1 MTDTP
6 SGSLHR
12 GLIGDKSVRFLA
24 VEARALA
31 EHTRQAHGLGPH
43 AAKAAG
49 EATVAAL
56 LMSAWIKGEE
66 RITLQLQSED
76 PRFAYMGEVDAEG
89 SHRARLT
96 PGTLRMRPDGTL
108 QGLMMAIKA
117 NAKKEIY
124 RGITPL
130 DGQTI
135 EQALVGHLSTSDQV
149 DIILRIQVILKD
161 DGSVRTAGGLLV
173 ERLPEDPVQ
182 PSISLE
188 MFHNTY
194 SAIAV
199 QDIADLHTDLAFGK
213 IANLPVE
220 LLENRVLAWRC
231 ACSFDKVEGMLLTLG
246 PTELQSILDE
256 LGQAEVTCHYCNTE
270 RVFDGEALRALL
282 ATYGETAAPEN

>member
-1 MTDTP
+1 VTDTP

-12 GLIGDKSVRFLA
+12 GLVGDKSVRFLA

-31 EHTRQAHGLGPH
+31 EHTRHAHGLGPH

-49 EATVAAL
+49 EATIAAL

-89 SHRARLT
+89 RHRARLT
-96 PGTLRMRPDGTL
+96 PGTLRMRKDGTV

-117 NAKKEIY
+117 DAKKEIY

-130 DGQTI
+130 EGQTI
-135 EQALVGHLSTSDQV
+135 EHALVGHLSTSDQV
-149 DIILRIQVILKD
+149 DIILRIQVVLKE

-173 ERLPEDPVQ
+173 ERLPEDPSQ
-182 PSISLE
+182 PSISQE
-188 MFHNTY
+188 EFHNTY
-194 SAIAV
+194 AAIPH
-199 QDIADLHTDLAFGK
+199 QDIADLHTALAFGK

-220 LLENRVLAWRC
+220 LLENRVLSWHC
-231 ACSFDKVEGMLLTLG
+231 ACSHDKVEGMLMTLG
-246 PTELQSILDE
+246 QAELQSILDD
-256 LGQAEVTCHYCNTE
+256 LGQAEVTCHYCNTQ
-270 RVFDGEALRALL
+270 RVFDSDALKRLL
-282 ATYGETAAPEN
+282 ANYDQAEAPEA